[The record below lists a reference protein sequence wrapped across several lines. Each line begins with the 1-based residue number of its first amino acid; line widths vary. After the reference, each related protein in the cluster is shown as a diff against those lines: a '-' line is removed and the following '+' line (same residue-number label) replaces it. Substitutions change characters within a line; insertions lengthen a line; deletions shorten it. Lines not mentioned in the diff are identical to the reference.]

1 MKLAMIKIKN
11 LCKLKNIQL
20 IDACIN
26 FVLNMKN
33 INKVVI
39 GVHNINELKIILN
52 YKKKKLNFN
61 FLNKISINKKY
72 IKPYLWK

>member
-52 YKKKKLNFN
+52 YKKKLNFN

>member
-26 FVLNMKN
+26 FILNIK
-33 INKVVI
+33 IIDKFVI
-39 GVHNINELKIILN
+39 GVNNISELKRILN
-52 YKKKKLNFN
+52 YKKTKLN
-61 FLNKISINKKY
+61 LLS
-72 IKPYLWK
+72 